1 MYEKLEACLNGMPEK
16 LAQALRPIVLGDK
29 FEAMFT
35 AEQFDEI
42 LKETEMEDAELRL
55 ALLPLAACY
64 AITPISKFNVGAI
77 SRGLSG
83 NIYFGANM
91 EMNGVQM
98 NQTIHAEQS
107 SIAHAWVCGETGLK
121 DITINYTPCGHCR
134 QFMKELSTAD
144 DLIIQLPENDPHSLE
159 HYFPN
164 AFGPA
169 DLGVEIRLMAERN
182 NKLKIS
188 DFSPLVTEACVAA
201 NKSYAP
207 HSDSPA
213 GVALKTIDGRVFTGM
228 YAENAAFNPSLPAL
242 QVALVN
248 LVMAGYQFYEIKEAA
263 LVERKGAAISNIE
276 ATEATLLAINKDVYL
291 EYVQV

>member
-1 MYEKLEACLNGMPEK
+1 MYEKLEACLNEMPQK
-16 LAQALRPIVLGDK
+16 LAQSLRPIVLDDT
-29 FEAMFT
+29 FEAMFS
-35 AEQFDEI
+35 AEQFDQI
-42 LKETEMEDAELRL
+42 LAETQMDDAELRL

-64 AITPISKFNVGAI
+64 AITPISHFNVGAI
-77 SRGLSG
+77 ARGLSG

-91 EMNGVQM
+91 EMNGVQL

-107 SIAHAWVCGETGLK
+107 SIAHAWVCGEKGLK

-144 DLIIQLPENDPHSLE
+144 DLSIQLPENDPHALA
-159 HYFPN
+159 HYLPN
-164 AFGPA
+164 AFGPG
-169 DLGVEIRLMAERN
+169 DLGIEVRLMAERN
-182 NKLKIS
+182 NRLKIS
-188 DFSPLVTEACVAA
+188 DFSPLVTEASIAA

-207 HSDSPA
+207 HSNSPA
-213 GVALKTIDGRVFTGM
+213 GIALKTVDGRIFSGM

-248 LVMAGYQFYEIKEAA
+248 LVMAGYKFYEIREAA
-263 LVERKGAAISNIE
+263 LVECKGAASSNIE